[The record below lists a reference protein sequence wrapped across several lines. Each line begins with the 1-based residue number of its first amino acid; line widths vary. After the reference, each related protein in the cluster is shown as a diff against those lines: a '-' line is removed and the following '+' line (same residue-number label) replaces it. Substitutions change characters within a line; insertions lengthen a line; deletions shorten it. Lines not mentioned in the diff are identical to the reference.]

1 MTSVIRTPPVLS
13 TARLD
18 ALPWAHASGPFRA
31 IAHDFVVRTCDPAL
45 GEYLGAVLDPLS
57 VDGQAGDGLDTS
69 RAYSVLD
76 RGDAAKN
83 RYALYFGRERLA
95 LTPSGSFVVATLL
108 WHVNRRAVESGDG
121 YVLVHAGAV
130 EWDGRAVLFPAPMES
145 GKTTLVAGL
154 VRAGARYLS
163 DEAAAIDP
171 ETLRVHPFPKSLTV
185 GAGSWE
191 VLADLTPDVDPEVT
205 RRYLLTEWHVDART
219 IRPDAIAPPT
229 APAFV
234 IAPRYER
241 DAGTALSPMTRAQ
254 AVMEMGQNSF
264 NLSHHGRRGVEVLAM
279 VARRSTC
286 HRLVVGDLD
295 VACALLR
302 DVLST

>member
-1 MTSVIRTPPVLS
+1 VFVIRTPPVLS
-13 TARLD
+13 TAKLD

-31 IAHDFVVRTCDPAL
+31 IAHEFVVRTCDRAL
-45 GEYLGAVLDPLS
+45 GEYLGAVLDPFA
-57 VDGQAGDGLDTS
+57 VDGSAGDGQHAVP
-69 RAYSVLD
+69 AYSIVD

-121 YVLVHAGAV
+121 FVLVHAGAV
-130 EWDGRAVLFPAPMES
+130 VWDGRAALFPAPMES

-154 VRAGARYLS
+154 VRAGAGYLS

-171 ETLRVHPFPKSLTV
+171 LTLKVHPFPKSLTV
-185 GAGSWE
+185 GVGSWE
-191 VLADLTPDVDPEVT
+191 VLADLTPVVDPDVT
-205 RRYLLTEWHVDART
+205 RRYLLTEWHVDVRT
-219 IRPDAIAPPT
+219 IRSDALVPPT
-229 APAFV
+229 PPAFV

-241 DAGTALSPMTRAQ
+241 DAATVLLPMTRAE

-264 NLSHHGRRGVEVLAM
+264 NLQRHGGQGVEALAA

-286 HRLVVGDLD
+286 HRLVVGDLA
-295 VACALLR
+295 VACGLLR
-302 DVLST
+302 DVLSS